1 MKKEKKGKDWGDIG
15 RRLLR
20 AYNEISKSINP
31 SLLLKVDL
39 TSSQIKVIFSFSAQ
53 PTFTMTQL
61 SREHGVS
68 VSTMTSMVDRLLQ
81 GGLLERQRD
90 DEDRRIV
97 RVRLSAEG
105 KKMVDSMMKVRRQEL
120 EKFLVDL
127 TPAEVQEFLNSIE
140 NVARYLSKAKE
151 SMLRKAIP

>member
-1 MKKEKKGKDWGDIG
+1 
-15 RRLLR
+15 
-20 AYNEISKSINP
+20 
-31 SLLLKVDL
+31 
-39 TSSQIKVIFSFSAQ
+39 
-53 PTFTMTQL
+53 
-61 SREHGVS
+61 
-68 VSTMTSMVDRLLQ
+68 MVDRLLQ